1 MEQNKDYEKR
11 LTTNGGVVQCCRKKN
26 AGKPYSR
33 MKEKLTCSLM
43 RGNDLLY
50 ILFCLLLWKLCKD
63 DSGKH
68 DDTSKD
74 FFST

>member
-11 LTTNGGVVQCCRKKN
+11 LTTNGGVVQFCRKKN

-43 RGNDLLY
+43 RG
-50 ILFCLLLWKLCKD
+50 KRE
-63 DSGKH
+63 
-68 DDTSKD
+68 
-74 FFST
+74 

>member
-1 MEQNKDYEKR
+1 MQFDE
-11 LTTNGGVVQCCRKKN
+11 RKE
-26 AGKPYSR
+26 GIDPS
-33 MKEKLTCSLM
+33 
-43 RGNDLLY
+43 DLLY

-63 DSGKH
+63 DSSKH